1 MVVRVGISRLMVVVW
16 AQFSKGRVG
25 CGLGGRGHVED
36 LLHLVPWYH
45 LVLVCQL
52 VDGDQ
57 LVAVGY
63 LVLDVG

>member
-1 MVVRVGISRLMVVVW
+1 MVVRVGVSRLMVVVR
-16 AQFSKGRVG
+16 AQFSEGRVG